1 LNVQN
6 ESLDKSIQEIYGNR
20 LRVRVCGLCRQNG
33 QILMVDHAGLREG
46 SFWAPPGGGM
56 ELGQS
61 AVETLEREFLE
72 ETGLSITV
80 GPLRFVT
87 EFIHP
92 PLHAIELFYEV
103 TVSGGT
109 LLTGSDPELPST
121 IREVRFLSTSEIDAI
136 PTKAKHGAFGLV
148 PTSGRIGELNGY
160 FRI

>member
-1 LNVQN
+1 MNVQN

>member
-1 LNVQN
+1 
-6 ESLDKSIQEIYGNR
+6 
-20 LRVRVCGLCRQNG
+20 
-33 QILMVDHAGLREG
+33 
-46 SFWAPPGGGM
+46 
-56 ELGQS
+56 
-61 AVETLEREFLE
+61 VETLEREFLE